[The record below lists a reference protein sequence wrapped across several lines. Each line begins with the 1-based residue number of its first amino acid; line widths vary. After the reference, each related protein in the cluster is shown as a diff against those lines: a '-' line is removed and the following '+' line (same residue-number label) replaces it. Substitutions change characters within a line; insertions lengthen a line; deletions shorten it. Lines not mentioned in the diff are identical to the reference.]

1 MSEDKRLTYD
11 ELKSTPEYQKLTR
24 KQQLFVATYCAG
36 GLADGNYD
44 AVNAAA
50 LAYKCRT
57 REIARIMSYSLM
69 ANIKIVAVINRH
81 FNATPTEEFMEM
93 LDRAIHNKKIT
104 AAQVALLRLKCDIL
118 GIKTALPA
126 GHETI
131 ADKQAALAQ
140 KARKRRKAEREEK
153 IIAEAEPVV
162 PKSAPLTLTDFLKK

>member
-11 ELKSTPEYQKLTR
+11 ELKKTPEYQKLTR

-36 GLADGNYD
+36 GLADGVYD

-57 REIARIMSYSLM
+57 REIARVMSYSLM

-81 FNATPTEEFMEM
+81 FNAGPTAEFLET
-93 LDRAIHNKKIT
+93 LDRAIRNKKLT
-104 AAQVALLRLKCDIL
+104 MAQVTALRLKCDIL
-118 GIKTALPA
+118 GIKTALPT

-131 ADKQAALAQ
+131 ATKQDMLA
-140 KARKRRKAEREEK
+140 KRARKRRKIEREEK
-153 IIAEAEPVV
+153 AIAEAEPVAA
-162 PKSAPLTLTDFLKK
+162 KSAPNTLKDFLK